1 MIIHAL
7 FLNNFLG
14 LRDMLLLLITM
25 ILLQLCERMPNP
37 MGESAVDCESVPSMP
52 TVAFTIGGKEFEL
65 APEEVLYLNSSLTI
79 DAPPLYWTCCNA
91 QVGEMQPANH
101 LNNEVSVTFICL
113 L

>member
-14 LRDMLLLLITM
+14 LRDMLLLLIPM

-79 DAPPLYWTCCNA
+79 DAPPFIGLVAMHKLVKCN
-91 QVGEMQPANH
+91 QLIILIMRCQ
-101 LNNEVSVTFICL
+101 
-113 L
+113 

>member
-14 LRDMLLLLITM
+14 LRDMLLLLIPM

-79 DAPPLYWTCCNA
+79 DAAPPLFIGLVAMHKLVKCN
-91 QVGEMQPANH
+91 QLIILIMRCQ
-101 LNNEVSVTFICL
+101 
-113 L
+113 